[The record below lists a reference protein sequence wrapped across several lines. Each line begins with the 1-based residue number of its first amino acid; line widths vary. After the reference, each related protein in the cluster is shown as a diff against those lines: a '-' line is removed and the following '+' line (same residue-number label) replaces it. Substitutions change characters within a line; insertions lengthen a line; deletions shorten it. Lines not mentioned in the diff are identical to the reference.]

1 MLDVITINYFPQAT
15 ACVIW
20 LHGLGADGH
29 DFEPVIQALNLPYI
43 QFILPHAPYRKV
55 TLNNGYE
62 MRAWYD
68 LYGLSKDSK
77 QDDVGI
83 RESQAEIEAII
94 QQKIRE
100 GIPANRIAIAGFS
113 QGAAIALHTAL
124 RHSQKLAGVLA
135 LSTYLPISSSL
146 ANEKSAA
153 NQGVLIFMAHGKFD
167 DVITI
172 QTSER
177 SRDLMQTEH
186 YQVEWHEYP
195 MAHSVNPQEIEDIRT
210 FLTRILPN

>member
-1 MLDVITINYFPQAT
+1 MLNFITINPST
-15 ACVIW
+15 KTNACVIW

-29 DFEPVIQALNLPYI
+29 DFEPVVQALNLPYI
-43 QFILPHAPYRKV
+43 QFILPHAPYRNV

-77 QDDVGI
+77 QDEVGI
-83 RESQAEIEAII
+83 RESQAEIEIII

-100 GIPANRIAIAGFS
+100 GIPASRIAIAGFS
-113 QGAAIALHTAL
+113 QGGAIALHTAL

-135 LSTYLPISSSL
+135 LSTYLPIGSSL
-146 ANEKSAA
+146 AVEKSAA
-153 NQGVLIFMAHGKFD
+153 NQDIPIFMAHGKFD
-167 DVITI
+167 DVIAI

-177 SRDLMQTEH
+177 SRDLMQSEH

-195 MAHSVNPQEIEDIRT
+195 MAHSVNPQEIEDIHT
-210 FLTRILPN
+210 FLTRILPK